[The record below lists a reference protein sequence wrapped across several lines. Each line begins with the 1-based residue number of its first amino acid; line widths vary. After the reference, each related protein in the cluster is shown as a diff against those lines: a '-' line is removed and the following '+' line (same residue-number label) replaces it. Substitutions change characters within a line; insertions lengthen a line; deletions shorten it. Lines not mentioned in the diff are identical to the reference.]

1 MDIMSERRIILLEGK
16 NKENN
21 LIFNKLFEIKR
32 ESGLSMNYIGIKLIS
47 EILLKN
53 NNIKFGGLII
63 NNKEDK

>member
-1 MDIMSERRIILLEGK
+1 MSERRIILLEGK